1 MSGTDRWGGAA
12 SAPKLTNHYGDGR
25 PATPGVARRTR
36 YTDRNWLEE
45 ETAAGAVSLRLS
57 PGDMVPGTKYRVVRR
72 IGVGGMG
79 IVYEGVHTATDRQAA
94 LKVMRREVSDN
105 PAVVRMFR
113 QEARLASQIG
123 SEYIVQALDFTEL
136 PAGRLMYVME
146 YVDGQ
151 VVDDELG
158 SGPLPPARCIAI
170 LRQVARALADAHAAG
185 VIHRDIKPENVM
197 LERGGERSD
206 RVRLLDFG
214 ISLIASGLHI
224 GAHDTVGT
232 PHFLAPEVI
241 LGEAA
246 TPASDLYALGCTAY
260 EMLTGYP
267 PFDAPEIAQ
276 VLRMQV
282 EAPAPL
288 MPGVPAPL
296 SQVVLRCLN
305 KKPEDRFADMRDFEA
320 ALIEAQLEAGIVT
333 EWDHLPPPA
342 VDPDRRAALVAALA
356 DTTPARG
363 LRWPAFA
370 LMGALVLGIG
380 GVVLAVAT
388 SGDDTETTDDDDAA
402 ELHAIEAA
410 TQAAREAALAGR
422 FVYPPHD
429 QPSATTAYGEILK
442 LEARGTPEAKT
453 RAAELRL
460 ELGGQLRRVAD
471 HYWKLRPES
480 PLVAEYYAEVLMFI
494 PHDPVALHRSGL
506 ADDELE
512 RRRQEVSEGALSV
525 EQLADLEPLMILAH
539 PDATSRKSWVERYRK
554 SVEDLDRPPK
564 YAAEFDA
571 LLVVRSPYDDEAPVV
586 EPVLEG
592 EAEGDAESETEG
604 DTEQAD
610 LDDLSEADRKLEATR
625 LAEAGQRALRQGNTQ
640 SARKNFEAALLLNS
654 RLSVA
659 HDGLAQ
665 VYFARSNFRKAASY
679 AKKAV
684 AFSPGNLDYR
694 VRLGDAL
701 YRLDELEEA
710 LRHYNK
716 AAEGGRAD
724 AERRAEKIR
733 KKL

>member
-1 MSGTDRWGGAA
+1 M
-12 SAPKLTNHYGDGR
+12 
-25 PATPGVARRTR
+25 
-36 YTDRNWLEE
+36 
-45 ETAAGAVSLRLS
+45 SLRLS

-79 IVYEGVHTATDRQAA
+79 IVYEGVHTATDRHAA

-105 PAVVRMFR
+105 PAAIRMFR

-151 VVDDELG
+151 AVDDELAA
-158 SGPLPPARCIAI
+158 GPLPPARCIAI

-197 LERGGERSD
+197 LERGGDRRD

-246 TPASDLYALGCTAY
+246 TPASDLYALGCTAF

-267 PFDAPEIAQ
+267 PFDAPEIGQ

-282 EAPAPL
+282 EATPPL
-288 MPGVPAPL
+288 LPGVPAPL

-320 ALIEAQLEAGIVT
+320 ALIEAQLAAGIVT

-356 DTTPARG
+356 DTTPARAP
-363 LRWPAFA
+363 RWPAFA
-370 LMGALVLGIG
+370 IAGALVLAIG
-380 GVVLAVAT
+380 GVALSVAS
-388 SGDDTETTDDDDAA
+388 SGDDAETTEEDDSAA
-402 ELHAIEAA
+402 ELRAIEAA
-410 TQAAREAALAGR
+410 TEAAREAALAGR

-442 LEARGTPEAKT
+442 LEARGTPAAKA

-471 HYWKLRPES
+471 HYWELRPES

-494 PHDPVALHRSGL
+494 PNDPVALHRSGL

-512 RRRQEVSEGALSV
+512 KRRQEASEGALSA

-539 PDATSRKSWVERYRK
+539 PDAASRRSWVEKYRK
-554 SVEDLDRPPK
+554 AVEELERPPK

-571 LLVVRSPYDDEAPVV
+571 LLVVRSPYDDEPLAVEEVV
-586 EPVLEG
+586 EDDTDG
-592 EAEGDAESETEG
+592 ETEG
-604 DTEQAD
+604 DTEGDTEDAVLD
-610 LDDLSEADRKLEATR
+610 IDDLSEADRKLEATK
-625 LAEAGQRALRQGNTQ
+625 LAEAGQRALRQGHTQ
-640 SARKNFEAALLLNS
+640 SARKSFEAALRLNS

-665 VYFARSNFRKAASY
+665 IYFARSNFRKAASH
-679 AKKAV
+679 AKMAV
-684 AFSPGNLDYR
+684 AYSPGNLDYR

-701 YRLDELEEA
+701 YRLDKLEEA
-710 LRHYNK
+710 LRHYTK

-724 AERRAEKIR
+724 AERRAAKIR